1 MLLLSQELCRRMNGL
16 TRCAGGGCAEASAD
30 GDNGAA
36 PAQAMNGLTRCAGSD
51 PAEASADGDNRAAL
65 SVDGNS
71 SSLAQGGGEPILS
84 RHFGS
89 LLPEGVYAV
98 SLGKT
103 DAFIHKYRKVS
114 AAGSS
119 RTGTGSCSSTGT
131 LPGTGS
137 SLALG

>member
-1 MLLLSQELCRRMNGL
+1 MLLLSQELHRRMNGL
-16 TRCAGGGCAEASAD
+16 TRCAGGDPAD
-30 GDNGAA
+30 GDSGAA
-36 PAQAMNGLTRCAGSD
+36 PAQALDGLTRCAEG
-51 PAEASADGDNRAAL
+51 ASADGNSGAAP

-71 SSLAQGGGEPILS
+71 SSLAQGGGEPIIC

-89 LLPEGVYAV
+89 LLPEDVYAI

-119 RTGTGSCSSTGT
+119 RTGTGSCPNTGT

-137 SLALG
+137 SGLKELES